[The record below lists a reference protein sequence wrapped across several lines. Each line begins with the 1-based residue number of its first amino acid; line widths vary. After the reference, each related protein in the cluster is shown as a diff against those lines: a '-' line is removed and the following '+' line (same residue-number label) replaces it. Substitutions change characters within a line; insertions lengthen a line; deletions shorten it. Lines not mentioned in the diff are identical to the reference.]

1 MARKTAS
8 PGADKT
14 PRRRPK
20 ARTSEAREREL
31 IALAM
36 DQAEQQLRNGT
47 ASSQVIVHF
56 LKLGSSRE
64 RIEQEMLEKKSENL
78 DAKTDSIRASARIE
92 ELYGEAISAMREYNG
107 LSDDGEDI
115 RGLE

>member
-1 MARKTAS
+1 M
-8 PGADKT
+8 
-14 PRRRPK
+14 
-20 ARTSEAREREL
+20 

-36 DQAEQQLRNGT
+36 DQAEKQLREGT

-64 RIEQEMLEKKSENL
+64 RIEQEMLNKKSENL

-92 ELYGEAISAMREYNG
+92 ELYGAAIAAMREYNG
-107 LSDDGEDI
+107 VTDDGEDI
-115 RGLE
+115 RGLD